1 MPLEESERF
10 IVADKIGRPK
20 RPRSI
25 QAGPREC
32 RDPALEEAGPLAK
45 GRPRLR

>member
-1 MPLEESERF
+1 MPLEEPECF

-20 RPRSI
+20 RPRRNK
-25 QAGPREC
+25 AGPREC
-32 RDPALEEAGPLAK
+32 RDPALEEAGPLTK